1 MGSPSA
7 RCVLIRRLPSKLI
20 RSASGSS
27 QTSKQVDSWQEFSSS
42 LAQAPSLLPASL
54 SLSLSHGERRRE
66 GGREAGALSLS
77 PSLGDVCVCVCVRMT
92 HSVSYTRLLLDTS
105 LFLQGER
112 ENYCLK
118 LEPLRTSVPGL
129 RTHARVRAHT
139 HTLKN
144 IYICRCAH
152 ALNTASLLFPPLN
165 CHCFRMCKASEREKK
180 RKRKAVMFFK

>member
-1 MGSPSA
+1 MGSLSA

-42 LAQAPSLLPASL
+42 LAQPPSLLPASL
-54 SLSLSHGERRRE
+54 SHSLARSLSLALGEIEAGGLSLS
-66 GGREAGALSLS
+66 LSM
-77 PSLGDVCVCVCVRMT
+77 CVCMT

-118 LEPLRTSVPGL
+118 LEPLRTSVLGSCT
-129 RTHARVRAHT
+129 RTHTPPHTHMQVRASTHT
-139 HTLKN
+139 HTQKFKHMPLRT
-144 IYICRCAH
+144 RCSH
-152 ALNTASLLFPPLN
+152 
-165 CHCFRMCKASEREKK
+165 H
-180 RKRKAVMFFK
+180 